1 MISSKKHPN
10 SRIVKLYRKPSF
22 IGNAQHGA
30 PEFMAM
36 SKRSIGSFWENSYS
50 TTIGS
55 GLNFSEQ
62 KLLLPTIVDCEPED
76 RAFRAKV
83 SEYYSAIKTA
93 VPFDKGRELEI
104 GLETDNNEPLSSINL
119 PLNLSDYVTYRHAK
133 AHPEVAG
140 SKQDGENSMLKFYY
154 IFDAQEQEDFEVLGN
169 KDKDEALVLY
179 LRIKKTPEKADMLL
193 TLMGIDPRTF
203 KGKNAQAL
211 KLDKVKVLAETK
223 PSDVVKIFN
232 DKSFDE
238 MYTIQT
244 MLNTSV
250 LQKIGER
257 IINPETGTVLGNDM
271 QEAVYWIKDKL
282 NSESLVMLKARMQEG
297 LQQTPAT
304 SKA

>member
-1 MISSKKHPN
+1 MISTKKHPN

-22 IGNAQHGA
+22 IGNAQQGA

-50 TTIGS
+50 STVGS

-62 KLLLPTIVDCEPED
+62 KLLLPTIIDCEPDD
-76 RAFRAKV
+76 RSFRAKV
-83 SEYYSAIKTA
+83 AEYYNTVKTS
-93 VPFDKGRELEI
+93 VPFDKGREMEI
-104 GLETDNNEPLSSINL
+104 GLEYSNSEPLSADNL
-119 PLNLSDYVTYRHAK
+119 PLNLADYITYRHAK

-154 IFDAQEQEDFEVLGN
+154 IFDAQEQEDFEVLSN
-169 KDKDEALVLY
+169 KDKDEALILY
-179 LRIKKTPEKADMLL
+179 LRIKKTPEKADMVL
-193 TLMGIDPRTF
+193 TLMGTDPRTF

-211 KLDKVKVLAETK
+211 KLDKIKVLAETSSSK
-223 PSDVVKIFN
+223 LVSTFN

-250 LQKIGER
+250 LQKVGER

-271 QEAVYWIKDKL
+271 EEAVYWIKDKV

-297 LQQTPAT
+297 LQQVSAT
-304 SKA
+304 SRA